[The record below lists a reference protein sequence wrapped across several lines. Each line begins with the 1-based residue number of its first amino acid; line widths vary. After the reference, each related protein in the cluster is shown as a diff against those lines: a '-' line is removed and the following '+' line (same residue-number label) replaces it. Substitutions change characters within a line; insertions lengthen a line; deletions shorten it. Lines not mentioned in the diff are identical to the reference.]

1 MPEGYPSPP
10 AHGEEVADAERVLRR
25 FLYPPPRAERPAP
38 PRWGL
43 ALLLLVATFFTT
55 STLGAVW
62 MLIAS
67 TEQVADEAIRMVP
80 AGAPLFP
87 TPGTI
92 ARIWSDPAILLPGL
106 AFSLPSLFIL
116 LCHELGHYLAC
127 RRYRLPST
135 LPYFLPAPLA
145 LGTFGAFI
153 RIRAAIRSKKE
164 LFDVG
169 VAGPIA
175 GFVALVPILVLGYAW
190 SGPVPVSSLPLPPG
204 MLGASLIAPGESLST
219 LALTHLFHGEIAP
232 DEVLRLHP
240 FVFAGW
246 FGLLATALNLIPLG
260 QLDGGHILYAVVGR
274 AQRRLALPLWLTL
287 LAVAIW
293 IWPAWLLW
301 CGITLVMGLFHPP
314 VRDEQT
320 PLDKKRRAVALLAL
334 VIFALSFMPVPMRE
348 IVVVQEGTTTPPAST
363 IQGSLEPGPGRVRSE
378 QGRAIGQGVREVMPE
393 ARAETKLRPY
403 KR

>member
-1 MPEGYPSPP
+1 
-10 AHGEEVADAERVLRR
+10 VFRTI
-25 FLYPPPRAERPAP
+25 LYPPPRVRKPAP

-43 ALLLLVATFFTT
+43 AFLLLVITFFTT
-55 STLGAVW
+55 TTLGSIW
-62 MLIAS
+62 MLVAS
-67 TEQVADEAIRMVP
+67 TEKAVEDVVRMVP
-80 AGAPLFP
+80 ATVPLLP
-87 TPGTI
+87 TFGTI
-92 ARIWSDPAILLPGL
+92 VRIWTDPSVLGPGL
-106 AFSLPSLFIL
+106 AFSLASLFIL

-127 RRYRLPST
+127 RYYKLPST
-135 LPYFLPAPLA
+135 LPYFLPAPIA

-175 GFVALVPILVLGYAW
+175 GFVALMPVLILGFLW
-190 SGPVPVSSLPLPPG
+190 SGPVPASSLPPVPEAPPG
-204 MLGASLIAPGESLST
+204 QAIPQLLIAPGDSLAT
-219 LALTHLFHGEIAP
+219 LALSEAFHDDLGP

-260 QLDGGHILYAVVGR
+260 QLDGGHILYAVFGR
-274 AQRRLALPLWLTL
+274 GQRRLALPLWLTL

-314 VRDEQT
+314 VRDETT
-320 PLDKKRRAVALLAL
+320 PLDKKRLGVAVLAL
-334 VIFALSFMPVPMRE
+334 AIFALSFMPVPIRE
-348 IVVVQEGTTTPPAST
+348 IVVVDGARLEEGAPPEPPPAP
-363 IQGSLEPGPGRVRSE
+363 QGLTVDSRSHAPTNPAPGR
-378 QGRAIGQGVREVMPE
+378 
-393 ARAETKLRPY
+393 
-403 KR
+403 